1 MNNTAEKAAEIA
13 AHLHQ
18 FGHYVCRTSISAHP
32 DAKFATFEEAIAA
45 YPDTFVHYKGG
56 VYRLLQTGV
65 IHADSQEDLVLYE
78 HLWPHE
84 HKMFVRSR
92 EEFFGWNE
100 QGLVRFTPVNLLF
113 ESIRSAMEITNQQG
127 D

>member
-1 MNNTAEKAAEIA
+1 MSNSTDVARYI
-13 AHLHQ
+13 HR
-18 FGHYVCRTSISAHP
+18 FGNFVNRKSIPAHP
-32 DAKFATFEEAIAA
+32 KARFDTFEEAIAA

-65 IHADSQEDLVLYE
+65 IHADSQEILVLYE

-84 HKMFVRSR
+84 HKTFVRPQSD
-92 EEFFGWNE
+92 FYGWNE
-100 QGLVRFTPVNLLF
+100 QGLARFTPVNLLS
-113 ESIRSAMEITNQQG
+113 EYVRSAHEFLSRKC